1 MANPRANPVTLS
13 KPRCLCSLVCAGREV
28 APRITHRERGRV
40 PSWSRLLGP
49 IVLSHARGGH
59 WRAANA
65 DVSPWCP
72 RPRDK
77 RGQSMVVIVLST
89 SWRAGGGLE
98 ARCPPGGARRDA
110 PPLHRSGR
118 SPMLDVR
125 REVLVS
131 GTVCAAAHRS
141 SAPCQGQQVG
151 RFLLSSTHA
160 RVPAGPMASL
170 SAVLVLLSVRG
181 PDFSPHF
188 EGHG

>member
-1 MANPRANPVTLS
+1 MA
-13 KPRCLCSLVCAGREV
+13 
-28 APRITHRERGRV
+28 
-40 PSWSRLLGP
+40 
-49 IVLSHARGGH
+49 
-59 WRAANA
+59 
-65 DVSPWCP
+65 
-72 RPRDK
+72 
-77 RGQSMVVIVLST
+77 VIVLST

-118 SPMLDVR
+118 SPMLEVR

-170 SAVLVLLSVRG
+170 STVLVLLSVRG